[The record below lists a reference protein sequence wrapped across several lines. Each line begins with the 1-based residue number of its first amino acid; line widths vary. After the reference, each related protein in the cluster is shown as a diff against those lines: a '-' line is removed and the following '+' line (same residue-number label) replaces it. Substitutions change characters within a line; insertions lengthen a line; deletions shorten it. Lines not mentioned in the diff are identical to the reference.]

1 MIKTIS
7 FLVSESERKHVPCV
21 AGTFVLKKKKHTL
34 IKTKEIRKKFT
45 AKDLVL
51 FVRDR
56 DPVITLNTGEK
67 FRVYR
72 GGDPT
77 SEVISTVCI
86 IESHDEEVARMHRE
100 EEELRE
106 KILVP
111 DFHGYLD
118 WPGDDGEGW

>member
-1 MIKTIS
+1 MITTIS

-21 AGTFVLKKKKHTL
+21 AGTFTLRKKKHTL
-34 IKTKEIRKKFT
+34 IKTKDIRKQFT

-51 FVRDR
+51 FVKDR
-56 DPVITLNTGEK
+56 DPFITLDTGEK
-67 FRVYR
+67 FRVFR

-86 IESHDEEVARMHRE
+86 IESHDEEVARLRRE
-100 EEELRE
+100 EEALKE

-111 DFHGYLD
+111 DFREYLD
-118 WPGDDGEGW
+118 WPGDEGEGW